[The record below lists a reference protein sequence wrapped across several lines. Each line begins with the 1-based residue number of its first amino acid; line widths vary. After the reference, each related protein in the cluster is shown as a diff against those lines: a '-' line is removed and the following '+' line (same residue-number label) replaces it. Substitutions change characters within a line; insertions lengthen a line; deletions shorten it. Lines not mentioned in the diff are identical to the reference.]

1 MKKKL
6 LKGIIIISLLMA
18 SVMPVYAGTNN
29 YGPGGTPYTGPKG
42 VRVNTG
48 APIPGS
54 RDNERIL
61 YETELKKGNI
71 TEETFYQTVITGAFS
86 PSVVAQILKDGY
98 LTQYAESFKA
108 AGLLPSD
115 YVVKGSTQ
123 TTTTAVTTTDFQTYS
138 AIFDASYYLKAYP
151 ELSQSVGT
159 DSTALL
165 NHFVNIGM
173 NECRQGNADFN
184 VYTYA
189 QNNPDLFTAYGMNAK
204 QYYIHYITS
213 GKSEGRIAK

>member
-1 MKKKL
+1 MKKKIV
-6 LKGIIIISLLMA
+6 KGIVIISLLLA
-18 SVMPVYAGTNN
+18 SVMPVQAGTNN

-42 VRVNTG
+42 VRVDTG

-71 TEETFYQTVITGAFS
+71 TEEIFYSEVMAGGFS
-86 PSVVAQILKDGY
+86 PSVVAQILDDGY
-98 LTQYAESFKA
+98 LTQYAENFKV

-115 YVVKGSTQ
+115 YVVKGSTK
-123 TTTTAVTTTDFQTYS
+123 TTTPTVTVADLQTYS
-138 AIFDASYYLKAYP
+138 TVFDATYYLKAYP
-151 ELSQSVGT
+151 GLAQTVGI
-159 DSTALL
+159 DPTALL

-184 VYTYA
+184 VYAYA

-204 QYYIHYITS
+204 QYYMHYITS
-213 GKSEGRIAK
+213 GKAEGRVAK

>member
-1 MKKKL
+1 MKKKIV
-6 LKGIIIISLLMA
+6 KGILIISLLMA
-18 SVMPVYAGTNN
+18 SVMPVYAGPNN

-54 RDNERIL
+54 RDNARIL

-71 TEETFYQTVITGAFS
+71 TEEIFYAEVMAGGFS
-86 PSVVAQILKDGY
+86 PSAVAQILEDGY
-98 LTQYAESFKA
+98 LAKYAENFKA

-115 YVVKGSTQ
+115 YVIKGSTN
-123 TTTTAVTTTDFQTYS
+123 TTTTTVTTADLQTYS
-138 AIFDASYYLKAYP
+138 AVFDAAYYLKAYP
-151 ELSQSVGT
+151 ELAQIVGT
-159 DSTALL
+159 DPTALL

-184 VYTYA
+184 VYAYA

-213 GKSEGRIAK
+213 GKVEGRIAK